1 MQPYDIEKQ
10 KPAVQ
15 VFLELTEIRDLL
27 WQERDNEALARGI
40 HQSVDKDLCCSAD
53 VCPVQLDALW
63 KLPDFSF
70 RIHNALLNEMTRRRD
85 LYGYFP
91 DYKELVNQFDI
102 IICECVRRDEYEIAA
117 IVYKWRQKLP
127 DP

>member
-1 MQPYDIEKQ
+1 MQTYDLEKQ
-10 KPAVQ
+10 KSAVL

-27 WQERDNEALARGI
+27 WQERDNEELARSV
-40 HQSVDKDLCCSAD
+40 HQSADKDLSCSAD

-63 KLPDFSF
+63 KLPNLPF

-102 IICECVRRDEYEIAA
+102 IISECVRREEYEIAT
-117 IVYKWRQKLP
+117 IVYKWRLKLP
-127 DP
+127 NP